1 MNTQSKPRDV
11 AKPSKW
17 KRRLKRFALF
27 IVVCILFGVFLI
39 RNHVRTLASLRRVPD
54 TNAFVMD
61 YYVDYS
67 LDEIETNGMDVH
79 NIEDACI
86 KTFFPDVISPIAQN
100 VKRSFIPEKIETTED
115 SGHHC
120 SSVFL
125 RSSDGTCYFAR
136 NQDYHNDAF
145 LILRIHD
152 HRGLASIALIDLEYL
167 NLNRNDLDQTS
178 LIQRI
183 PLLFAPYYAFDGINR
198 HGVAVGIM
206 SVDDRPV
213 VTGHDASK
221 PDVINTTLMRIILD
235 NAKSTEDALAIAK
248 KYNVH
253 FVAMP
258 QHVLIGD
265 ASGQSG
271 ILEHIDG
278 DIRFIKPQ
286 AQWQVCT
293 NHQMHDTS
301 EQRSDEQCD
310 RYRTGSAIVDRL
322 GDSFGPQEVNAAIR
336 SMSVDGWTMWT
347 SVFNLTDCDVS
358 VIYKGK
364 TEDVFHD
371 QITTDGE

>member
-1 MNTQSKPRDV
+1 MNTQSKSDGLVKPR
-11 AKPSKW
+11 KW
-17 KRRLKRFALF
+17 KRRLSRFA
-27 IVVCILFGVFLI
+27 IVVVLCILLGAFLI
-39 RNHVRTLASLRRVPD
+39 RNHVRTLASLRRVPG

-67 LDEIETNGMDVH
+67 LDEIETNGMDVR
-79 NIEDACI
+79 NIEDTCI
-86 KTFFPDVISPIAQN
+86 KTFFPDVILPITQN
-100 VKRSFIPEKIETTED
+100 IKRSFIPEKIETTED
-115 SGHHC
+115 SGQHC

-125 RSSDGTCYFAR
+125 RSSEGSCYFAR

-152 HRGLASIALIDLEYL
+152 HQGLASIALIDLAYL
-167 NLNRNDLDQTS
+167 NLNRDDLDKTN

-213 VTGHDASK
+213 VTGYDASK

-235 NAKSTEDALAIAK
+235 NATSTDDALAIAK

-265 ASGQSG
+265 SSGRSG
-271 ILEHIDG
+271 ILEHVDG
-278 DIRFIKPQ
+278 EIRFIKPKTE
-286 AQWQVCT
+286 WQVCT
-293 NHQMHDTS
+293 NHQMYEVS
-301 EQRSDEQCD
+301 EQASDEQCD
-310 RYRTGSAIVDRL
+310 RYCTGSDVAEQL
-322 GDSFGPQEVNAAIR
+322 GRSFSLTDVKSAIR

-347 SVFNLTDCDVS
+347 SVYDLSDGNVY
-358 VIYKGK
+358 VIYKSI
-364 TEDVFHD
+364 TEDLYHD
-371 QITTDGE
+371 RIPRVGE